1 MATATEVRV
10 ADAPDDLLRVYAVG
24 MVDVGHDVVW
34 SRPIVD
40 LVLARL
46 GQHATAAI
54 PEVRKLFEGVTSN
67 GDSARS
73 ECWHVLIR
81 NRAMMAT
88 DGPDLLDDELCSW
101 KNSPKKF
108 RLIWPVP
115 YSRNPGSTR
124 LLDSTLTAQAAANQ
138 KGTR

>member
-1 MATATEVRV
+1 MRRMTYFGSTLLAWLMWDMMWSGAVRSWTSFSRGS
-10 ADAPDDLLRVYAVG
+10 ASTRLRR
-24 MVDVGHDVVW
+24 
-34 SRPIVD
+34 SRKSANCSKGI
-40 LVLARL
+40 
-46 GQHATAAI
+46 
-54 PEVRKLFEGVTSN
+54 TSN